1 MSESEQQR
9 FTLTDELQVMPP
21 LSDEEYAALKA
32 DIEENG
38 VEDPIVHDEDL
49 VVIDGHHRVRA
60 CRELGVDMDTV
71 PTKAIVGLSDDEKRD
86 KAYKLNLQR
95 RHLEHG
101 QKQEI
106 VEQYLVNDWTGD
118 RSQTADDKHWSH
130 RVANR
135 LGVESGTVQNT
146 YTTAKAD
153 GKFSHLGIFS
163 KGAKEQQVKKYLDE
177 HPDASNREV
186 ADAIE
191 ADVSHATVGNWRNE
205 YGWDDEDDDEEQD
218 DTPETPTIGAFG
230 HGADA
235 DDRVEQ
241 SEEIVE
247 TAADEDAPDEAKEVA
262 HEKAE
267 EINRG
272 ESTTD
277 EAKTQV
283 DIARRTAEI
292 DRLTEREEPSTVDY
306 RDEPLKVLNLYA
318 GIGGN
323 RRLWGDDI
331 EVTAVELDSD
341 IADIYRDN
349 FPEDTVIEAD
359 AHEWL
364 LEHLGE
370 FDFIWSSPP
379 CPTHSQMEAVN
390 HAQWTPRYPDMGLY
404 QEIILLKSRAEYH
417 SYHYCVENVVGY
429 YDPLVEPQKAG
440 RHYYW
445 SNVDIPEVDTPTL
458 RKRGNESRSDAPDAG
473 AGFDR
478 KRHEKVLGFDLSD
491 YDIPQAKQE
500 KALKNCVQP
509 EQGKAILDAVVDDRE
524 PPQWEVAEQ

>member
-1 MSESEQQR
+1 
-9 FTLTDELQVMPP
+9 
-21 LSDEEYAALKA
+21 
-32 DIEENG
+32 
-38 VEDPIVHDEDL
+38 
-49 VVIDGHHRVRA
+49 
-60 CRELGVDMDTV
+60 
-71 PTKAIVGLSDDEKRD
+71 
-86 KAYKLNLQR
+86 
-95 RHLEHG
+95 
-101 QKQEI
+101 
-106 VEQYLVNDWTGD
+106 
-118 RSQTADDKHWSH
+118 
-130 RVANR
+130 
-135 LGVESGTVQNT
+135 
-146 YTTAKAD
+146 
-153 GKFSHLGIFS
+153 
-163 KGAKEQQVKKYLDE
+163 
-177 HPDASNREV
+177 V

-191 ADVSHATVGNWRNE
+191 ADVSYRTVGNWRNE

>member
-1 MSESEQQR
+1 MSESEEQR

-32 DIEENG
+32 DIGWNG

-60 CRELGVDMDTV
+60 CRELGVDMDAV
-71 PTKAIVGLSDDEKRD
+71 PTKAVVGLSDDEKRE

-95 RHLEHG
+95 RHLEDG

-106 VEQYLVNDWTGD
+106 VEQYLVNDWDGD
-118 RSQTADDKHWSH
+118 DYDGWQSDLGAK
-130 RVANR
+130 
-135 LGVESGTVQNT
+135 LGVSQGLISQVFSELKE
-146 YTTAKAD
+146 A
-153 GKFSHLGIFS
+153 GKLISVNIFP
-163 KGAKEQQVKKYLDE
+163 KGAKEQQVKDYLDE
-177 HPDASNREV
+177 NPDASNREV

-191 ADVSHATVGNWRNE
+191 ADVSYRTVGNWRNE
-205 YGWDDEDDDEEQD
+205 WEDDEDIEEAD
-218 DTPETPTIGAFG
+218 ADTPTIESFG
-230 HGADA
+230 RGADA
-235 DDRVEQ
+235 DDRAEQ
-241 SEEIVE
+241 TEEIVE
-247 TAADEDAPDEAKEVA
+247 TATDEDVPDEAQEVA
-262 HEKAE
+262 QEKAE

-272 ESTTD
+272 ESTPD

-283 DIARRTAEI
+283 DIATRTAEI
-292 DRLTEREEPSTVDY
+292 DRLTEREDPSTVDY
-306 RDEPLKVLNLYA
+306 RDEPLKILNLYA

-323 RRLWGDDI
+323 RRLWGDDVD
-331 EVTAVELDSD
+331 VTAVELDSD

-349 FPEDTVIEAD
+349 FPQDTVIEAD
-359 AHEWL
+359 AHEYL

-404 QEIILLKSRAEYH
+404 QEIILLKNRAEYH
-417 SYHYCVENVVGY
+417 NYHYCVENVVGY
-429 YDPLVEPQKAG
+429 YDPLVEPQKVG

-445 SNVDIPEVDTPTL
+445 SNADIPEVDTPTL
-458 RKRGNESRSDAPDAG
+458 RKRGNESRSERSDTG

-478 KRHEKVLGFDLSD
+478 TRHEKVLGFDLSD
-491 YDIPQAKQE
+491 YDIPQDKQE
-500 KALKNCVQP
+500 KAMKNCVQP
-509 EQGKAILDAVVDDRE
+509 EQGKAILDAVVADRK
-524 PPQWEVAEQ
+524 PDLEVVK